1 MIGST
6 LDLIEISW
14 VLLIIGVTA
23 SIAWL
28 IAPYITKI
36 YTHESSLIDRVFDP
50 IENLIYRIIGIDKN
64 RGMDWKEYFLTGLFV
79 NLIMMALTFSIF
91 LFQGVLPLNP
101 QHFSSLNW
109 NLALNNVISFMTN
122 TDLQHYAGES
132 TLSYLSQTAAVQF
145 LMFSAPATGISMA
158 VAMIRGFRVGAKDLG
173 NFYLDFTRTIIRL
186 LLPLSILV
194 SLVLVVLGVPQ
205 SISGYAVVRTIEGVT
220 QQIAIGPI
228 ASLTSITQLGSN
240 GGGYFGANFAY
251 PFQNPSP
258 VSDILELSLML
269 LLPTALIF
277 VFGRLLGKKSE
288 SKPVFIAAYSMLG
301 INLLIGFL
309 QKVSLGPG
317 IETRIGGFFSTFWTI
332 ISTSTNTGSLNA
344 SLYAMSP
351 SAVLSSFM
359 SMFIQSTPGAVGT
372 GLIYMIMYV
381 ILTVFI
387 VGLMAGRTPE
397 YLGIK
402 ITARDVGLIMLAFI
416 IHPIIILIPTILAYT
431 TGAAAQIGIGANAI
445 GFTKIFYE
453 FSSAAA
459 NNGSDFFGVL
469 ANTPFFNV
477 ATAIVMFV
485 GRYAPMCI
493 LLALSGSVLGR
504 KREAV
509 SGLRTD
515 SLVFAVVLVGSIII
529 LVLLVFLPFL
539 ALGPIL
545 AFFEGRMN
553 FFG

>member
-1 MIGST
+1 M
-6 LDLIEISW
+6 LDLWETSW
-14 VLLIIGVTA
+14 VLLIIGATA
-23 SIAWL
+23 SVAWL

-36 YTHESSLIDRVFDP
+36 YTHESSFIDRALDP
-50 IENLIYRIIGIDKN
+50 VESLIYRIIGIDRN
-64 RGMDWKEYFLTGLFV
+64 RGMGWKEYFLTGLSV
-79 NLIMMALTFSIF
+79 NLIMMALAFLLF
-91 LFQGVLPLNP
+91 LFQGALPLNP
-101 QHFSSLNW
+101 QHFAGVNW
-109 NLALNNVISFMTN
+109 NLALNNAISFMTN

-132 TLSYLSQTAAVQF
+132 TLSYLTQTAGVQF

-158 VAMIRGFRVGAKDLG
+158 VAMVRGFRAGARDLG
-173 NFYLDFTRTIIRL
+173 NFYLDFTRTITRL

-194 SLVLVVLGVPQ
+194 SLALLLLGVPQ
-205 SISGYAVVRTIEGVT
+205 SINGYTVVRTIEGAT
-220 QQIAIGPI
+220 QQLAIGPI
-228 ASLTSITQLGSN
+228 ASLASIMQLGSN
-240 GGGYFGANFAY
+240 GGGYYGANAAY

-258 VSDILELSLML
+258 VTNVLELSLML

-277 VFGRLLGKKSE
+277 VFGRLLGKKRE
-288 SKPVFIAAYSMLG
+288 SKPVFLAAYSLLG
-301 INLLIGFL
+301 INLAIGFL
-309 QKVSLGPG
+309 QRVGLGPG
-317 IETRIGGFFSTFWTI
+317 IEARIGGFFSTFWTI

-344 SLYAMSP
+344 SLYGMSP
-351 SAVLSSFM
+351 SAILSSFM
-359 SMFIQSTPGAVGT
+359 AMFIQSTPGAVGT
-372 GLIYMIMYV
+372 GLMYMLMYV

-416 IHPIIILIPTILAYT
+416 IHPIIILLPTILAYS
-431 TGAAAQIGIGANAI
+431 TGAAAQIGIGANAV
-445 GFTKIFYE
+445 GFTKILYE

-459 NNGSDFFGVL
+459 NNGSDFLGSL
-469 ANTPFFNV
+469 ANTPFFNIS
-477 ATAIVMFV
+477 TAIVMFI

-504 KREAV
+504 RRGTA

-515 SLVFAVVLVGSIII
+515 TVAFSMILVGSIII

-545 AFFEGRMN
+545 ALFQGRVN